1 VKVNALWDD
10 GSTKSYINED
20 VSELG
25 LSGAKQRVQVNVIN
39 GKTETFNTMTVNFQI
54 ESVVHNTRL
63 NMEAQTTRNVTG
75 TLKAID

>member
-1 VKVNALWDD
+1 MKVNALWDD